1 MRKQAALLILLTLIL
16 LAAPATAAS
25 ITDSTVTNTNI
36 YAGTTTYNIGPAA
49 EIDGTSTASG
59 ITAVAGRYLYASS
72 LTSTV
77 SAGLA
82 TYSING
88 LQGSTTISETQGTAQ
103 GMDWTYGDGSTAT
116 TLDRTHQYSTPG
128 TYSTTLEL
136 SNYLTTADISLST
149 TVSMASSGVSD
160 CTVTNTNIYAG
171 SNALTITP
179 SAYDKGGNSA
189 EGITTV
195 SGRYVYAGELSAEV
209 EGAVA
214 TLSTT
219 GTQGSTT
226 VDAEQGT
233 AQSWAWAFGDEATAD
248 TVGTVEHTYS
258 APGEYTASVTLKN
271 YLDQTGSTAESMLSI
286 WPIAPSITASASLA
300 PLGGT
305 ITLTADGNLWNT
317 IQWQYSTNN
326 GQTWQDISGAT
337 SSPYDWQP
345 AAGTYLVRAH
355 VFATSTG
362 FSVDSES
369 ISISVYAPPTIN
381 AVTINPTIGQYAQ
394 TITLSAEVSDSGP
407 TATTYQWQQSPQG
420 QNTWTN
426 IPGATTSLWVG
437 SITVSGATDFRLI
450 ATGTGGQTIS
460 QTITYYVALP
470 GEIQSL
476 SATPSVVT
484 LPGSTTLSAAGANV
498 VSWEW
503 QRYTSGVWTPI
514 GYSASV
520 TERFSDAGT
529 YQFRVL
535 ATGADGVVVTSDTV
549 QVIAGFAPAVSITNP
564 ADGTRFQSGERIQL
578 IAVITG
584 TDTSWE
590 WDFGSQDVETGG
602 NGQST
607 WVEYGIDGRYTITIR
622 VESVFGTASDSLT
635 IISGRE
641 SRPLA
646 TTPPTEMDS
655 DGIFEVTDSLTPDDR
670 GMPDISG
677 FIMSLSKPF
686 TDMIGAWFFFV
697 LFAVPYLIIWIR
709 QKNIII
715 PSILGVLFAAWVL
728 IKLPASALPAVIALL
743 TLSVSGA
750 LYGIYVKLQNR

>member
-1 MRKQAALLILLTLIL
+1 MLTLIL

-88 LQGSTTISETQGTAQ
+88 LQGSTTISATQGTAQ
-103 GMDWTYGDGSTAT
+103 GMDWTYGDGSAAT

-248 TVGTVEHTYS
+248 TVGAAEHTYS

-271 YLDQTGSTAESMLSI
+271 YLDATGSSAEKILEI
-286 WPIAPSITASASLA
+286 LPIAPTISISTNTLA
-300 PLGGT
+300 QGGT
-305 ITLTADGNLWNT
+305 VTLTADGDKWT
-317 IQWQYSTNN
+317 SIQWQYSTNN
-326 GQTWQDISGAT
+326 GQTWQAITGAT
-337 SSPYDWQP
+337 AATYDWQP
-345 AAGTYLVRAH
+345 PNGQYLVRAH
-355 VFATSTG
+355 VLATSTG
-362 FSVDSES
+362 FTVDSDTVS
-369 ISISVYAPPTIN
+369 LGVYAPPTIN
-381 AVTINPTIGQYAQ
+381 AVTVSPTIGQYTE
-394 TITLSAEVSDSGP
+394 TITLAAEITDTGTTP
-407 TATTYQWQQSPQG
+407 TTYQWQQSPQG

-437 SITVSGATDFRLI
+437 SIAVSGPTDFRLL
-450 ATGTGGQTIS
+450 ATGTGGTTTS
-460 QTITYYVALP
+460 STVTYYIAAP
-470 GEIQSL
+470 GEIQTL
-476 SATPSVVT
+476 SATPSVVA
-484 LPGSTTLSAAGANV
+484 LPGSTTLSATGSNI

-503 QRYTSGVWTPI
+503 QELISGSWQTI
-514 GYSASV
+514 GTGATVHESLSA
-520 TERFSDAGT
+520 AGT
-529 YQFRVL
+529 YTYRVQ
-535 ATGADGVVVTSDTV
+535 ATGADGAVVTSESIEV
-549 QVIAGFAPAVSITNP
+549 LAGFPPRVEITSPQDGAIFPARSTVT
-564 ADGTRFQSGERIQL
+564 AAAE
-578 IAVITG
+578 ITG
-584 TDTSWE
+584 TDVIFR
-590 WDFGSQDVETGG
+590 WDFGAIAEGDVSANPTTIVYQSQD
-602 NGQST
+602 
-607 WVEYGIDGRYTITIR
+607 YKTITIR
-622 VESVFGTASDSLT
+622 AESIFGSASDSVT
-635 IISGRE
+635 ITYGTP
-641 SRPLA
+641 SRPLQKELFEEVD
-646 TTPPTEMDS
+646 TTLVDNFLNEFDVTPGEMPNPV
-655 DGIFEVTDSLTPDDR
+655 GIIESLYQPFDDALK
-670 GMPDISG
+670 GFFWVLVFGAIMLVIWLITKNVAIPSVLGILFGAFMVGFMPD
-677 FIMSLSKPF
+677 MYLYP
-686 TDMIGAWFFFV
+686 
-697 LFAVPYLIIWIR
+697 AVALIAAGCAG
-709 QKNIII
+709 
-715 PSILGVLFAAWVL
+715 GVL
-728 IKLPASALPAVIALL
+728 
-743 TLSVSGA
+743 
-750 LYGIYVKLQNR
+750 YVVRKN

>member
-1 MRKQAALLILLTLIL
+1 MLLILLTLIL

-49 EIDGTSTASG
+49 EIDSTSTASG

-88 LQGSTTISETQGTAQ
+88 LQGSTTISATQGTAQ

-171 SNALTITP
+171 SNALTIAP
-179 SAYDKGGNSA
+179 SAYNKGGNSA

-195 SGRYVYAGELSAEV
+195 SSRYVYAGELSAEV
-209 EGAVA
+209 EGAAA

-219 GTQGSTT
+219 GKQGSTT
-226 VDAEQGT
+226 ISATQGT
-233 AQSWAWAFGDEATAD
+233 AQSWAWAFGDDATAD
-248 TVGTVEHTYS
+248 TVGTAEHTY
-258 APGEYTASVTLKN
+258 AAAGEYTAAVTLKN
-271 YLDQTGSTAESMLSI
+271 YLDQTGSTAESILSI
-286 WPIAPSITASASLA
+286 WPIAPSITASASTA

-317 IQWQYSTNN
+317 IQWQYSTN
-326 GQTWQDISGAT
+326 GGTTWQDISGAT

-345 AAGTYLVRAH
+345 AAGTYQVRAH

-381 AVTINPTIGQYAQ
+381 AVTISPTIGQYTE

-407 TATTYQWQQSPQG
+407 DATTYQWQQSPQG

-426 IPGATTSLWVG
+426 IPGATTAQWIGQL
-437 SITVSGATDFRLI
+437 TFAGATDIRLI

-460 QTITYYVALP
+460 ETVTYYIALP

-476 SATPSVVT
+476 TATPSVVA
-484 LPGSTTLSAAGANV
+484 LPGPTTLSATGANIIT
-498 VSWEW
+498 WEW
-503 QRYTSGVWTPI
+503 QELISGIWTTI
-514 GYSASV
+514 GYGASLQESLT
-520 TERFSDAGT
+520 TEGT
-529 YQFRVL
+529 YEYRVL
-535 ATGADGVVVTSDTV
+535 ATGADGTTITSETV
-549 QVIAGFAPAVSITNP
+549 EVLAGYAPTVSITSP
-564 ADGTRFQSGERIQL
+564 ADNVQFPTQNQITVS
-578 IAVITG
+578 ADITG
-584 TDTSWE
+584 TDVVYE
-590 WDFGSQDVETGG
+590 WDFGSLQTVNGG
-602 NGQST
+602 NTNPT
-607 WVEYGIDGRYTITIR
+607 WVTYLVDGQYTITLR
-622 VESVFGTASDSLT
+622 AESIFGSTSDTVT
-635 IISGRE
+635 IISGVMPRPMATEKFDAISTAPVTAFVE
-641 SRPLA
+641 SFNVPQGEILDLPA
-646 TTPPTEMDS
+646 VFGALTAPMS
-655 DGIFEVTDSLTPDDR
+655 DLLPDGMFMVIVFGVIFIMLWIMTKNTAVPS
-670 GMPDISG
+670 IIG
-677 FIMSLSKPF
+677 FIF
-686 TDMIGAWFFFV
+686 GGF
-697 LFAVPYLIIWIR
+697 
-709 QKNIII
+709 
-715 PSILGVLFAAWVL
+715 ILAL
-728 IKLPASALPAVIALL
+728 LPASYNGAAVAILAI
-743 TLSVSGA
+743 SIVG
-750 LYGIYVKLQNR
+750 GVIRVFIPPK

>member
-1 MRKQAALLILLTLIL
+1 MLTLIL

-49 EIDGTSTASG
+49 EIDSTSTASG

-82 TYSING
+82 AYSING
-88 LQGSTTISETQGTAQ
+88 LQGSTTISATQGTAQ
-103 GMDWTYGDGSTAT
+103 GMDWTYGDGSAAT

-189 EGITTV
+189 DGITTV

-209 EGAVA
+209 EGAAA

-219 GTQGSTT
+219 GKQGSTT
-226 VDAEQGT
+226 ITDTLGT
-233 AQSWAWAFGDEATAD
+233 AQSWLWDFGDDATAD
-248 TVGTVEHTYS
+248 TVGTAEHTY
-258 APGEYTASVTLKN
+258 AAAGEYTASVTLKN
-271 YLDQTGSTAESMLSI
+271 YLDQTGSTAESTLSI
-286 WPIAPSITASASLA
+286 WPIAPSITASASTA

-317 IQWQYSTNN
+317 IQWQYSTN
-326 GQTWQDISGAT
+326 GGTTWQDISGAT

-362 FSVDSES
+362 YSVDSES

-381 AVTINPTIGQYAQ
+381 AVTINPTIGQYTQ

-420 QNTWTN
+420 QNTWSN
-426 IPGATTSLWVG
+426 IPGATTAQWIGQLTFS
-437 SITVSGATDFRLI
+437 SATDIRLI
-450 ATGTGGQTIS
+450 ATGTGGQTVS
-460 QTITYYVALP
+460 ETVTYYIALP

-476 SATPSVVT
+476 SATPSVVA
-484 LPGSTTLSAAGANV
+484 LPGSTTLSATGANV

-503 QRYTSGVWTPI
+503 QRYTNGVWMPI

-520 TERFSDAGT
+520 TERFSEAGT

-535 ATGADGVVVTSDTV
+535 ATGADGNTITSETV
-549 QVIAGFAPAVSITNP
+549 EVLAGFAPSVSITSP
-564 ADGTRFQSGERIQL
+564 ADNVQFPTQSQITVS
-578 IAVITG
+578 ADITG
-584 TDTSWE
+584 TDVVYE
-590 WDFGSQDVETGG
+590 WDFGSLQTVNGG
-602 NGQST
+602 NTNPT
-607 WVEYGIDGRYTITIR
+607 WVTYLVDGQYTITLRAESIFGSTSDSVTIVSGVMPR
-622 VESVFGTASDSLT
+622 PMATDKLDSVSTAPMTAFVESFNVPQGE
-635 IISGRE
+635 II
-641 SRPLA
+641 
-646 TTPPTEMDS
+646 D
-655 DGIFEVTDSLTPDDR
+655 
-670 GMPDISG
+670 
-677 FIMSLSKPF
+677 
-686 TDMIGAWFFFV
+686 
-697 LFAVPYLIIWIR
+697 
-709 QKNIII
+709 
-715 PSILGVLFAAWVL
+715 
-728 IKLPASALPAVIALL
+728 LPAVFGSLTAPMSDLLPDGMFMVIVFGVIFIMLWIMTKNTAVPSIIGLIFGGFILALL
-743 TLSVSGA
+743 PANYYGA
-750 LYGIYVKLQNR
+750 AVAILAISIVGGVIRVFIPPK